1 MGAVTELVNKQA
13 VADAFS
19 RAAISYENAAQ
30 LQRDVGEELLSLAA
44 PYLKMYGLDGTGNTV
59 VDAGCG
65 TGYFSRFWKAQ
76 GQNVIALDL
85 SEGMLN
91 RARELDS
98 AQQYVPG
105 DIERLPFADNSV
117 DICFSNL
124 AVQWCNALPRALE
137 EMHRVTRNGGLV
149 LFSTLAE
156 GSLNELAAAWMKV
169 DGRRHVNKFLTPDK
183 IAEACAPYRHEVTF
197 SDHIAEFPDV
207 MSLMRSLKGIGATHI
222 KNGRIGGLGGRERLQ
237 LLEKHY
243 VRRDGIL
250 PLNYRLVYGILQVE
264 ELIPR

>member
-19 RAAISYENAAQ
+19 RAAVSYENAAQ
-30 LQRDVGEELLSLAA
+30 LQRDVGETLLSLAE
-44 PYLKMYGLDGTGNTV
+44 PYLKNAGKTV

-65 TGYFSRFWKAQ
+65 TGYFSRYWRAQ
-76 GQNVIALDL
+76 GKNVIALDL
-85 SEGMLN
+85 SEGMLS

-98 AQQYVPG
+98 ADEYVPG

-149 LFSTLAE
+149 IFSTLAE

-169 DGRRHVNKFLTPDK
+169 DGRRHVNQFLTPDK

-197 SDHIAEFPDV
+197 SDHVAEFPDV

-222 KNGRIGGLGGRERLQ
+222 KNGRLGGLGGRERLQ
-237 LLEKHY
+237 LLENITSAATAFC
-243 VRRDGIL
+243 R
-250 PLNYRLVYGILQVE
+250 
-264 ELIPR
+264 

>member
-30 LQRDVGEELLSLAA
+30 LQRDVGEELLALAA
-44 PYLKMYGLDGTGNTV
+44 PYLKEAGKVV

-65 TGYFSRFWKAQ
+65 TGYFSRHWRAQ
-76 GQNVIALDL
+76 GKKVIALDL
-85 SEGMLN
+85 SEGMLS

-98 AQQYVPG
+98 ADEYVPG

-169 DGRRHVNKFLTPDK
+169 DGRRHVNQFLTPDK

-197 SDHIAEFPDV
+197 SDHVAQFPDV
-207 MSLMRSLKGIGATHI
+207 MSLLRSLKGIGATHI
-222 KNGRIGGLGGRERLQ
+222 KNGRLGGLGGRERLQ
-237 LLEKHY
+237 LLDKHY
-243 VRRDGIL
+243 ARRDGIL
-250 PLNYRLVYGILQVE
+250 PLNYRLVYGILQVS
-264 ELIPR
+264 IF